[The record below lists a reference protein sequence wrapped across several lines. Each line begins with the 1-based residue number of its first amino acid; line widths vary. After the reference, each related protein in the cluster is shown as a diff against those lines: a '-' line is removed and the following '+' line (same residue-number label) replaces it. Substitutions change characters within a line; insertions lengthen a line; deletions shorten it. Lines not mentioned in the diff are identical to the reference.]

1 MLEGPIST
9 DAELAQQLLSA
20 APIVLYVY
28 DVQKEQSIF
37 QNRRLSD
44 MLGHG
49 ELDGP
54 GSEWERLIHPED
66 AARFPEHRERLKTI
80 APGQT
85 LNWEFRLRDSDGD
98 WRWFLGRDAL
108 LSSDAE
114 GKPLLIVGSAAD
126 VSEQKKAE
134 QHKELLAEEMRHR
147 ARNLVAV
154 VQAIG
159 RMSRPK
165 NQPEANK
172 YIDVFM
178 GRLMT
183 LLNTGGIV
191 LSSAERRADLA
202 EIARTT
208 LMPFEMASNRI
219 RVNGPSIE
227 LGERTV
233 ANIALALH
241 ELATNAVKYGALS
254 NDDGAVS
261 LKWAFDG
268 ETKKLS
274 LEWRE
279 TGGPPVSPP
288 TSEGFGGL
296 VIRQSVTR
304 EQHGSVTLDYVPEGL
319 RCRIEMEI

>member
-66 AARFPEHRERLKTI
+66 AVRFPEHRERLKTI

-85 LNWEFRLRDSDGD
+85 LNWEFRLRDSDGE

-108 LSSDAE
+108 LSNDSE

-134 QHKELLAEEMRHR
+134 QHKELLAEEIR
-147 ARNLVAV
+147 AV
-154 VQAIG
+154 VG
-159 RMSRPK
+159 EHHD
-165 NQPEANK
+165 PEK
-172 YIDVFM
+172 IQELTQ
-178 GRLMT
+178 RCL
-183 LLNTGGIV
+183 
-191 LSSAERRADLA
+191 DLA
-202 EIARTT
+202 A
-208 LMPFEMASNRI
+208 
-219 RVNGPSIE
+219 
-227 LGERTV
+227 
-233 ANIALALH
+233 
-241 ELATNAVKYGALS
+241 
-254 NDDGAVS
+254 
-261 LKWAFDG
+261 
-268 ETKKLS
+268 
-274 LEWRE
+274 
-279 TGGPPVSPP
+279 
-288 TSEGFGGL
+288 
-296 VIRQSVTR
+296 
-304 EQHGSVTLDYVPEGL
+304 
-319 RCRIEMEI
+319 

>member
-1 MLEGPIST
+1 MSEVPIST
-9 DAELAQQLLSA
+9 DGELAQQLLSA

-28 DVQKEQSIF
+28 DVQKEISVF

-66 AARFPEHRERLKTI
+66 AARFPEHRALLKNI
-80 APGQT
+80 QPGQT
-85 LNWEFRLRDSDGD
+85 LNWEFRLRDCDGE

-108 LSSDAE
+108 LSSDAD

-165 NQPEANK
+165 NQPEANR

-178 GRLMT
+178 GRLLT

-191 LSSAERRADLA
+191 LSSVERRADLA

-208 LMPFEMASNRI
+208 LTPFEMASNRI

-227 LGERTV
+227 LGERTA

-254 NDDGAVS
+254 NDDGSVA
-261 LKWAFDG
+261 LQWTLDG
-268 ETKKLS
+268 VTKKLS
-274 LEWRE
+274 LEWIE
-279 TGGPPVSPP
+279 TGGPPVAPP

-296 VIRQSVTR
+296 VIRQSVAR
-304 EQHGSVTLDYVPEGL
+304 EHHGGVTLEYAPEGL

>member
-28 DVQKEQSIF
+28 DVQKEISVF

-49 ELDGP
+49 EEGGA

-66 AARFPEHRERLKTI
+66 AVRFPEHRARLKTI
-80 APGQT
+80 EPGQV
-85 LNWEFRLRDSDGD
+85 LSWEFRLRDAAGE
-98 WRWFLGRDAL
+98 WRWFLSRDTL
-108 LSSDAE
+108 LSSDTD
-114 GKPLLIVGSAAD
+114 GKPLLIVGSASD

-172 YIDVFM
+172 YIDAFM
-178 GRLMT
+178 GRLLT

-202 EIARTT
+202 EIVRTT

-219 RVNGPSIE
+219 RVKGPSVE
-227 LGERTV
+227 LPERTA

-241 ELATNAVKYGALS
+241 EMATNAVKYGALS
-254 NDDGAVS
+254 SDGGSVS
-261 LKWAFDG
+261 LNWTFARD
-268 ETKKLS
+268 TKRLS
-274 LEWRE
+274 LEWIE
-279 TGGPPVSPP
+279 SGGPPVSPP

-296 VIRQSVTR
+296 VIRQSVSR
-304 EQHGSVTLDYVPEGL
+304 ERQGSVALDYAREGL
-319 RCRIEMEI
+319 SCRIEMEV